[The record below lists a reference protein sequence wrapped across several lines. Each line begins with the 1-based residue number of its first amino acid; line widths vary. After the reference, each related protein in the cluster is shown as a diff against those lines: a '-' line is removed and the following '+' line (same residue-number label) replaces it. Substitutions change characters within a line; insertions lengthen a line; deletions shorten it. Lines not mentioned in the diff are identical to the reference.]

1 MEMEPIRLVIV
12 DDQRLLRESLRTVI
26 ELEKDMEVVGL
37 AGNGQHACELVDEL
51 RPTLVLMD
59 VQMPVMDGISAIRK
73 IRARHPAQQ
82 ILILTT
88 FTDDDYII
96 EGLAGGAIG
105 YLLKD
110 MDKANLLAA
119 IRSAATGRHMLT
131 PEIAAKLAT
140 RLSAMSKAAPRE
152 LNVQK
157 LKRLGLQ
164 FTEREKQIITLMVQ
178 PLTNPQ
184 IADTLFMSVG
194 TVKNYVSIIYSKLG
208 TSDRMQAIASLQEL
222 FSVDE
227 EMR

>member
-1 MEMEPIRLVIV
+1 MEPIRLVIA

-26 ELEKDMEVVGL
+26 ELEEDMEVVGL
-37 AGNGQHACELVDEL
+37 AENGQQACELVDEL

-73 IRARHPAQQ
+73 IRTRHPAQP

-119 IRSAATGRHMLT
+119 IRSAAAGRHMLT
-131 PEIAAKLAT
+131 PEIATKLAA
-140 RLSAMSKAAPRE
+140 RLSAMSKAPLEMNA
-152 LNVQK
+152 QK

-164 FTEREKQIITLMVQ
+164 FTEREKQIIALMVQ

-208 TSDRMQAIASLQEL
+208 TSDRMQAVASLQEL
-222 FSVDE
+222 FSVGE
-227 EMR
+227 E

>member
-1 MEMEPIRLVIV
+1 MEPIRLVIA

-26 ELEKDMEVVGL
+26 ELEEDMKVVGL
-37 AGNGQHACELVDEL
+37 AENGQHACELVDEL

-59 VQMPVMDGISAIRK
+59 VQMPIMDGISAIRK
-73 IRARHPAQQ
+73 IRARHPALP

-119 IRSAATGRHMLT
+119 IRSAAAGRHMLT
-131 PEIAAKLAT
+131 PEIATKLAA

-152 LNVQK
+152 MNTHK

-164 FTEREKQIITLMVQ
+164 FTEREKQIIALMVQ

-184 IADTLFMSVG
+184 IADSLFMSVG

-208 TSDRMQAIASLQEL
+208 TSDRMQAVASLQEL

-227 EMR
+227 E